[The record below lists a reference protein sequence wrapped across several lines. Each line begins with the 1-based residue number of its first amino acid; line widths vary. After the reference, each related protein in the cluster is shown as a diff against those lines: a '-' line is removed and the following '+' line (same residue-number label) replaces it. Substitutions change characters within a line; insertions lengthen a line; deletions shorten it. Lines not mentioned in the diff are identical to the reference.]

1 MSARKRIARSWTR
14 VLPPRILFSASRRA
28 ASDHCFRDMMLLAA
42 ERAMAL
48 AVAEA

>member
-14 VLPPRILFSASRRA
+14 VSPLRILLNASRRA
-28 ASDHCFRDMMLLAA
+28 ASDPRFRDVVLLAA